1 MNNFITAWDTNAE
14 YFEALKIL
22 ASLSGLFADST
33 IPYLDYRLAENVFCR
48 YFNAENEARSCTA
61 YDAKINAIG
70 IGIKTFILKNNQST
84 EKIAELIGNIYNEQ
98 GKKYEKEE
106 FGDLGTIL
114 DYQTP
119 LKGVRSDKAGK
130 VDLVSYNSNKNEIYF

>member
-48 YFNAENEARSCTA
+48 YFNAENEAR
-61 YDAKINAIG
+61 
-70 IGIKTFILKNNQST
+70 
-84 EKIAELIGNIYNEQ
+84 
-98 GKKYEKEE
+98 
-106 FGDLGTIL
+106 
-114 DYQTP
+114 
-119 LKGVRSDKAGK
+119 
-130 VDLVSYNSNKNEIYF
+130 